1 MLEVLEMLDRH
12 GSRTGTLF
20 ASSPGLTEFRSGAL
34 PVKGLE
40 LVLEKRRRCGALSPE
55 SALAILQKP
64 PPDALWTHD
73 PPQGITTIYS
83 PFAGTKFLE
92 LHYVKSLESSEGP
105 RSFPKNNQSS
115 RIRCQKRG
123 SMPKNGPKKANKRVF
138 RIGVFC

>member
-1 MLEVLEMLDRH
+1 VLEVLEVLDRH

-20 ASSPGLTEFRSGAL
+20 ASSPGLTLFRCSAL
-34 PVKGLE
+34 PVKGLK
-40 LVLEKRRRCGALSPE
+40 LVVEKRPLCGDLSPE
-55 SALAILQKP
+55 LALAILQKT

-92 LHYVKSLESSEGP
+92 LHYVKSLENSEGP
-105 RSFPKNNQSS
+105 RSFPKNNQRS

-123 SMPKNGPKKANKRVF
+123 
-138 RIGVFC
+138 